1 MQVEMKNYTVHL
13 GEHNFGIEKAKKT
26 RGHKLNS
33 PREGVEGLGLPF
45 LVFSAKDHK
54 AAEQFVTRLNI
65 IADRYDIDGL
75 DLASLVAA
83 ADKLTGE

>member
-13 GEHNFGIEKAKKT
+13 GENDFGIEKAKKT
-26 RGHKLNS
+26 RGHKLSS
-33 PREGVEGLGLPF
+33 PREGVDGLALPF
-45 LVFSAKDHK
+45 LGFLAKDQK
-54 AAEQFVTRLNI
+54 AAEQFVRRLNI
-65 IADRYDIDGL
+65 IADRYDLDGL